1 MENPIAHAF
10 VPYRV
15 FLQELLGTSLGSGQL
30 PASILPSCDT
40 VPGDLESRLNTLSV
54 PAWNQEDVYAQP

>member
-1 MENPIAHAF
+1 MENAIAPAS

-40 VPGDLESRLNTLSV
+40 VPGDLESRLNTLSF